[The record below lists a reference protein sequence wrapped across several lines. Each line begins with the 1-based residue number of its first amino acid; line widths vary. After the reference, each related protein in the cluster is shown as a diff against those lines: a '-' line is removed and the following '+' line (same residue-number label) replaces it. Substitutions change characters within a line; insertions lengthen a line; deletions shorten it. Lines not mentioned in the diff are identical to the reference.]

1 MNTHLLGPKG
11 PKGKDKPI
19 PRCPPMQIHLQG
31 PKGGKDKPIPRCPPM
46 DFFEISKK

>member
-1 MNTHLLGPKG
+1 MNTHLLGPRG

-31 PKGGKDKPIPRCPPM
+31 PKGGKHPIPRCPPR
-46 DFFEISKK
+46 DFFEIGKK